1 MARAGAIA
9 EQTAPAVRPGGLVG
23 VLAFIG
29 ILAALMQTLVVPLI
43 AELPTLLN
51 TTASNASWVVTATL
65 LAGAVAT
72 PIAGRLGDLYGK
84 RRLILICTIPLIVG
98 SVICATASSLI
109 PMVIGR
115 GLQGICVSLIPLG
128 VSALRDLLPPE
139 RLNSAIALMSSS
151 MGIGSALGLPIAA
164 AVAQNTSWRA
174 LFWGSAAL
182 SVLILILTWFF
193 VPATPVHKVGGRFD
207 LIGAIGLGAG
217 LISLLLAVSKGG
229 SWGWT
234 SGTTVSLFA
243 TTIIVLL
250 GWVWFERRTD
260 DPLVDL
266 RVTAKPQVLLTNIS
280 SIATG
285 FAMYTQFLII
295 PQLLQLPESTGY
307 GMGQSMLAM
316 GLWMAPPGFV
326 MMAVSPLGARLTA
339 LRGPKFTLI
348 TGALVLA
355 LGYGSSMLLM
365 GSTWGLLIVACIA
378 NAGISLAYGSMPA
391 LIMGAVPPS
400 ATAAANSFNSLMRS
414 IGTSVCAA
422 VIGVVLAQ
430 MTIQAD
436 GHILPSEA
444 GFRTSLLIGCGFALL
459 AAAIALSI
467 PVRKMSSR
475 SKTPVESISAASD

>member
-1 MARAGAIA
+1 MARVSATA
-9 EQTAPAVRPGGLVG
+9 ELPAPGIRPGGLVG

-29 ILAALMQTLVVPLI
+29 IVAALMQTLVVPLI
-43 AELPTLLN
+43 ADLPKLLN
-51 TTASNASWVVTATL
+51 TTASNASWVVTSTL

-84 RRLILICTIPLIVG
+84 RQMILICTIPLIVG
-98 SVICATASSLI
+98 SVICATASSLV

-128 VSALRDLLPPE
+128 ISALRDLLPPE

-164 AVAQNTSWRA
+164 AVAENASWRV
-174 LFWGSAAL
+174 LFWGSAAF

-193 VPATPVHKVGGRFD
+193 VPPTPIHKAGGRFD
-207 LIGAIGLGAG
+207 LIGAVGLTVG

-234 SGTTVSLFA
+234 SGITVGLFV

-250 GWVWFERRTD
+250 AWIWFERRTD

-266 RVTAKPQVLLTNIS
+266 RVTAKPQVLLTNIA

-285 FAMYTQFLII
+285 FAMYAQFLII

-326 MMAVSPLGARLTA
+326 MMAVSPLGARLSA
-339 LRGPKFTLI
+339 VRGPKFTLI

-365 GSTWGLLIVACIA
+365 GSTWGLVIVACIA

-400 ATAAANSFNSLMRS
+400 ATAAANSFNTLMRS
-414 IGTSVCAA
+414 IGMSVCAA

-430 MTIQAD
+430 MTIQTN
-436 GHILPSEA
+436 GHPLPSEA
-444 GFRTSLLIGCGFALL
+444 GFRTCLMIGCGVALI

-467 PVRKMSSR
+467 PFRKMSSR
-475 SKTPVESISAASD
+475 IEIPAEPASAAAS

>member
-1 MARAGAIA
+1 
-9 EQTAPAVRPGGLVG
+9 
-23 VLAFIG
+23 
-29 ILAALMQTLVVPLI
+29 
-43 AELPTLLN
+43 
-51 TTASNASWVVTATL
+51 
-65 LAGAVAT
+65 
-72 PIAGRLGDLYGK
+72 
-84 RRLILICTIPLIVG
+84 
-98 SVICATASSLI
+98 
-109 PMVIGR
+109 
-115 GLQGICVSLIPLG
+115 
-128 VSALRDLLPPE
+128 
-139 RLNSAIALMSSS
+139 

-164 AVAQNTSWRA
+164 AVAQNASWRA

-266 RVTAKPQVLLTNIS
+266 RVTAKPQVLLTNIA

-295 PQLLQLPESTGY
+295 PLLLQLPESTGY

-430 MTIQAD
+430 MTVQAD

-475 SKTPVESISAASD
+475 SKAPVESISVASD